1 MRDLATCI
9 LRSVLQA
16 ALVPMQRLLDDIL
29 EQIHDEEEE
38 EEEEEWEDEDE
49 EEGEGKGLIHID
61 LPGWTLYFRNFEGRV
76 LVNVARSLGTKTIH
90 YSVLDPLALMFLY
103 PRTVDR
109 LTKVGREGGREGGR
123 VCLRNFEW
131 RVNVTRSL
139 GTKTIHCSVLDPLA
153 LMFLYPRTVDRLTKV
168 GREGGRE
175 RGVGKEST
183 SHTQPSLPPSV
194 PL

>member
-1 MRDLATCI
+1 MKELEQSLGVKRRYLSDMKAPFQHFYMRDLATCI

-38 EEEEEWEDEDE
+38 DEEEWEDEDE
-49 EEGEGKGLIHID
+49 EEDEGKGLIHID
-61 LPGWTLYFRNFEGRV
+61 LPDWKLYFRNFEWRV

-109 LTKVGREGGREGGR
+109 LTKVGREGGGEGGR
-123 VCLRNFEW
+123 
-131 RVNVTRSL
+131 
-139 GTKTIHCSVLDPLA
+139 
-153 LMFLYPRTVDRLTKV
+153 
-168 GREGGRE
+168 
-175 RGVGKEST
+175 
-183 SHTQPSLPPSV
+183 
-194 PL
+194 